1 MNYSFRKRVAALVC
15 TATLGLGAFSC
26 QDSLLNVKPV
36 ALLDAG
42 VAFDSPS
49 RVLAQVNGL
58 YSYVKVG
65 GFLGG
70 RYQIY
75 GDIRA
80 NDFINRT
87 SNSVTGL
94 AVWNHTLAETSQ
106 NDVVSVW
113 GNAYAA
119 INQVNIFLAGLDAN
133 AEKFKTSSFTSVFP
147 NGFDATATNY
157 RAEARL
163 LRALCYYSLLQLY
176 ARPYIDGNGSR
187 PGLPLRLAAETGLG
201 NNDLARSTVA
211 QVYDQILLDLNYA
224 EQNLPLRYAAAQGNI
239 SVTTLNVTRA
249 HRNTAIALKTRV
261 YLSMGNYA
269 AVITEANKL
278 VPTASPFVAPSGV
291 SNALNPSVTTV
302 FTAPQETTESILAFP
317 FTAQDAPGT
326 QNQLAYYYLPTSL
339 GGNGEYG
346 LNTGAGSIYANAG
359 FTNPTDARRN
369 NFVFPVSTTTAGV
382 TRTEYF
388 LTKYPTGT
396 PFTDKAPVIRYPEV
410 MLSLAEARVR
420 TTNSVDAQALTLLNA
435 VRVRS
440 IPGRPEVPATATTPA
455 IPAIPDGSYAAAS
468 LTPATM
474 LDAILLERRI
484 EFLGEGIRNIDL
496 MRLNATI
503 PAKGTVSA
511 IPSTAAN
518 YVWPIPSTELSTNN
532 LMSRN

>member
-1 MNYSFRKRVAALVC
+1 MKFVSRKRVASLAC
-15 TATLGLGAFSC
+15 TALLGLGTLSSC
-26 QDSLLNVKPV
+26 QNDLLNVKPV
-36 ALLDAG
+36 TQLDAG
-42 VAFDSPS
+42 LAFDTPS

-65 GFLGG
+65 GLLGG

-87 SNSVTGL
+87 SNGVTGL
-94 AVWNHTLAETSQ
+94 SVWNHTLAETSA

-133 AEKFKTSSFTSVFP
+133 AGKLAAAPFP
-147 NGFDATATNY
+147 SDYATTVTNY
-157 RAEARL
+157 RGEARL

-187 PGLPLRLAAETGLG
+187 PGLPLRLGAETSSG

-211 QVYDQILLDLNYA
+211 QVYDQILLDLNFA
-224 EQNLPLRYAAAQGNI
+224 EQSLPLRYSAAQTSIGV
-239 SVTTLNVTRA
+239 STLNVTRA

-261 YLSMGNYA
+261 YLTMGRYA
-269 AVITEANKL
+269 DVATEANKL
-278 VPTASPFVAPSGV
+278 VPTAAPYVAATGV
-291 SNALNPSVTTV
+291 PNALNPSVVAV
-302 FTAPQETTESILAFP
+302 FTAPQETSESILSFP

-346 LNTGAGSIYANAG
+346 LNTSTNATTG
-359 FTNPTDARRN
+359 GIVGNSAWLATDARRT
-369 NFVFPVSTTTAGV
+369 NFVVAGSSTSSE
-382 TRTEYF
+382 RF
-388 LTKYPTGT
+388 LAKYPTGS
-396 PFTDKAPVIRYPEV
+396 PYTDKAPVIRYAEV
-410 MLSLAEARVR
+410 MLSLAEALAR
-420 TTNSVDAQALTLLNA
+420 TTSTVEPRALALLNA
-435 VRVRS
+435 VRMRS
-440 IPGRPEVPATATTPA
+440 NPAIAATPTTPA
-455 IPAIPDGSYAAAS
+455 IPSPMFVATDFAS
-468 LTPATM
+468 ATD
-474 LDAILLERRI
+474 LLNAILLERRI

-503 PAKGTVSA
+503 PAKSTVGA
-511 IPSTAAN
+511 IAPTNPA
-518 YVWPIPSTELSTNN
+518 YVWPIPSTELSANN
-532 LMSRN
+532 LMTRN

>member
-1 MNYSFRKRVAALVC
+1 MKYAFRKRAAALAC
-15 TATLGLGAFSC
+15 TALLGLGTFSC
-26 QDSLLNVKPV
+26 QNDLLNVKPV
-36 ALLDAG
+36 TLLDAG
-42 VAFDSPS
+42 LAFDTPS

-133 AEKFKTSSFTSVFP
+133 TAKLSAAPFP
-147 NGFDATATNY
+147 TNYAGTVTNY
-157 RAEARL
+157 RGEARL
-163 LRALCYYSLLQLY
+163 LRALSYYALLQLY

-187 PGLPLRLAAETGLG
+187 PGVPLRLTPETMQG

-211 QVYDQILLDLNYA
+211 QVYDQILLDLNFA
-224 EQNLPLRYAAAQGNI
+224 EQSLPLSYGPG
-239 SVTTLNVTRA
+239 LNVTRA

-261 YLSMGNYA
+261 YLTMGRYDD
-269 AVITEANKL
+269 VVREANKL
-278 VPTASPFVAPSGV
+278 VPANGSSGTYMATTGV
-291 SNALNPSVTTV
+291 SNGLNPSIISV
-302 FTAPQETTESILAFP
+302 FTAPQETTESILSFP

-326 QNQLAYYYLPTSL
+326 QNQLAYYYLPTAL

-346 LNTGAGSIYANAG
+346 LNTGAGSLFANTA
-359 FTNPTDARRN
+359 FAATDVRRTS
-369 NFVFPVSTTTAGV
+369 FIAPISTTVNGV

-388 LTKYPTGT
+388 LSKYPTGS
-396 PFTDKAPVIRYPEV
+396 PYTDKAPVIRYSEV
-410 MLSLAEARVR
+410 MLSLAEALVR
-420 TTNSVDAQALTLLNA
+420 TTNTVDTRALDLLNA
-435 VRVRS
+435 VRNRS
-440 IPGRPEVPATATTPA
+440 NGGTYTATA
-455 IPAIPDGSYAAAS
+455 
-468 LTPATM
+468 LTPTS
-474 LDAILLERRI
+474 LIDAILLERRI

-503 PAKGTVSA
+503 PGKGTVSA
-511 IPSTAAN
+511 VPATAAN

-532 LMSRN
+532 LMTRN